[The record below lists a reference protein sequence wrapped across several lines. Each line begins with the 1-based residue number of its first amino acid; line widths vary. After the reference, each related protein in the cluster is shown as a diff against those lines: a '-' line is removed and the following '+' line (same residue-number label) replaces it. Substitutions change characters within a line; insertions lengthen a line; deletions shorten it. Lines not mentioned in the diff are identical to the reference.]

1 MFRIAFL
8 RNIFFIALLL
18 VIVLPL
24 YQLMVLQPAYQRLTL
39 LEIEDEAAKQVSFLI
54 RALDLEGQRLDR
66 SRIGS
71 DVLKLVGLA
80 MEDRRL
86 LKLRIFSPG
95 GEIIY
100 STRPEEIGRVN
111 RNLYFLQQV
120 ARGRKYSKLVRRN
133 QRSADGQVIGQD
145 VVETY
150 VPVMSADGFGGAV
163 EVYFDVTDSWRRL
176 HSLTLHSQVVF
187 VCLGSGLLVIILVLL
202 GRASRFWRD
211 RQQAEEQLKQSHQ
224 ELEARVQE
232 RTGQLLLAN
241 EQLAEEVAERSRAQA
256 ALRQALDEAEAERDK
271 IDAILASVTDGLLV
285 VDSRRRLVH
294 VNRPAEEIFS
304 LSAGQALGQKLE
316 ELLPD
321 TRVLSPLIDC
331 LNSESGTGQFD
342 FVRPDPVRAGH
353 QATYQARCAPL
364 RSRQGET
371 SGHIIL
377 VQDVSQE
384 RELERMKSEF
394 LAMAA
399 HELHTPITTI
409 MGYSELLASRPLEDF
424 QPGQRKE
431 FLGYIYSKAESLAR
445 MVDDLLD
452 IARREAGYQLD
463 LRREEVDVARLV
475 RSFLTAHP
483 AEEGHAY
490 RLRVPEGPVV
500 WHLDRVRFEQL
511 LGNLISNAVKY
522 SPEGGEIGITLAVR
536 EGELELQVEDH
547 GIGMDE
553 EVRDRIFERFYRADT
568 STTAVSGAGLGM
580 SVALM
585 VVEAHGGRIDVES
598 EKGQGTRVIVRLPA
612 SVGD

>member
-256 ALRQALDEAEAERDK
+256 ALRQA
-271 IDAILASVTDGLLV
+271 
-285 VDSRRRLVH
+285 
-294 VNRPAEEIFS
+294 
-304 LSAGQALGQKLE
+304 
-316 ELLPD
+316 
-321 TRVLSPLIDC
+321 
-331 LNSESGTGQFD
+331 
-342 FVRPDPVRAGH
+342 
-353 QATYQARCAPL
+353 
-364 RSRQGET
+364 
-371 SGHIIL
+371 
-377 VQDVSQE
+377 
-384 RELERMKSEF
+384 
-394 LAMAA
+394 
-399 HELHTPITTI
+399 
-409 MGYSELLASRPLEDF
+409 
-424 QPGQRKE
+424 
-431 FLGYIYSKAESLAR
+431 
-445 MVDDLLD
+445 
-452 IARREAGYQLD
+452 
-463 LRREEVDVARLV
+463 
-475 RSFLTAHP
+475 
-483 AEEGHAY
+483 
-490 RLRVPEGPVV
+490 
-500 WHLDRVRFEQL
+500 
-511 LGNLISNAVKY
+511 
-522 SPEGGEIGITLAVR
+522 
-536 EGELELQVEDH
+536 
-547 GIGMDE
+547 
-553 EVRDRIFERFYRADT
+553 
-568 STTAVSGAGLGM
+568 
-580 SVALM
+580 
-585 VVEAHGGRIDVES
+585 
-598 EKGQGTRVIVRLPA
+598 
-612 SVGD
+612 